1 MTMEAKMTEMTDT
14 KQVTNKKNPM
24 GAAVL
29 STLFPGVGLFYIG
42 NYLKGFA
49 NMMGVI
55 LLIVLAAH
63 SSGGE
68 IPAFVLMAVGFYI
81 YQIFNSFDEAKKNN
95 ELDEYEKKQRT
106 ESFTLF
112 TAVSITA
119 IGVILQLASLDI
131 ITYRQITRL
140 WPLILIVLG
149 IKYIYGYS
157 KNQTT
162 KEGEENE

>member
-1 MTMEAKMTEMTDT
+1 MEANMTE
-14 KQVTNKKNPM
+14 TNQSTNRKNPL

-63 SSGGE
+63 SRGGE

-81 YQIFNSFDEAKKNN
+81 YQIFDSFDEAKKSN
-95 ELDEYEKKQRT
+95 EPGGYEKEKQTHRV
-106 ESFTLF
+106 SLF
-112 TAVSITA
+112 AAVAITA
-119 IGVILQLASLDI
+119 AGVILQLASLDI
-131 ITYRQITRL
+131 ISYRQITRL
-140 WPLILIVLG
+140 WPLILIALG
-149 IKYIYGYS
+149 VKYIYGYS